1 MNPSSNEALQW
12 DIDIP
17 LATNPVMWGGLVK
30 ATLGAAVGVAAL
42 VGLLLAVQGDWPLV
56 LPMAGLLLACGAGL
70 LLLAGLVMVL
80 VFGNR
85 LGARFVVDAKG
96 VRYAQRDRRAHATN
110 RAALVLG
117 LLLGRPAAAGS
128 GLLATL
134 DEQQTLRWQGA
145 FRAVAHPARHTI
157 ALRNRW
163 RTLLWVY
170 CTPDNFEGVRAL
182 LGRHMALNG
191 TAERAAGLS
200 PMRGQLARTAL
211 VVLACLPLF
220 LLAPV
225 YGHGL
230 LPPLLLMCFALA
242 TVWLLRPLAWVVL
255 CGVVLL
261 AGRMLMGAFEPRASQ
276 LRAGVTYWRHQL
288 LSGDD
293 WALTALAALG
303 LVYLVWLAVQ
313 TLRARTLPALEGDLL
328 DGNGP

>member
-85 LGARFVVDAKG
+85 LGARFVVDAEG

-117 LLLGRPAAAGS
+117 LLLGRPAAAGC

-145 FRAVAHPARHTI
+145 FRAVSHPARHTI

-170 CTPDNFEGVRAL
+170 CTPDNFEAVQAL
-182 LGRHMALNG
+182 VERHMTLNG
-191 TAERAAGLS
+191 TAVRAAGPS
-200 PMRGQLARTAL
+200 PLRGHLARTVA

-230 LPPLLLMCFALA
+230 LLPMLVMGFALA
-242 TVWLLRPLAWVVL
+242 TAWLLRPLAWVVL

-276 LRAGVTYWRHQL
+276 FRAGVTYWRHEL

-293 WALTALAALG
+293 WALTAPAALG

-313 TLRARTLPALEGDLL
+313 TLRARTLPALEGDWR
-328 DGNGP
+328 DGGGF

>member
-1 MNPSSNEALQW
+1 MP
-12 DIDIP
+12 
-17 LATNPVMWGGLVK
+17 
-30 ATLGAAVGVAAL
+30 
-42 VGLLLAVQGDWPLV
+42 
-56 LPMAGLLLACGAGL
+56 
-70 LLLAGLVMVL
+70 
-80 VFGNR
+80 
-85 LGARFVVDAKG
+85 GARRRKSRSPQARLRHHPG
-96 VRYAQRDRRAHATN
+96 PRPTASSAATRWAGDRRAHATN

-170 CTPDNFEGVRAL
+170 CTPDNFEAVQAL
-182 LGRHMALNG
+182 LDRHMALNG
-191 TAERAAGLS
+191 TAARAAGPS
-200 PMRGQLARTAL
+200 PLRGHLARTAL

-230 LPPLLLMCFALA
+230 LLPLLLMCFALA

-255 CGVVLL
+255 CGSCA
-261 AGRMLMGAFEPRASQ
+261 AGRRMLMGAFEPRASQ
-276 LRAGVTYWRHQL
+276 VPRRCHLLAPSNCCRATTGR
-288 LSGDD
+288 
-293 WALTALAALG
+293 
-303 LVYLVWLAVQ
+303 
-313 TLRARTLPALEGDLL
+313 
-328 DGNGP
+328 

>member
-1 MNPSSNEALQW
+1 MTHPSSETIRW

-17 LATNPVMWGGLVK
+17 LATNPVMWGAMIK
-30 ATLGAAVGVAAL
+30 ATLGAALGVSAL
-42 VGLLLAVQGDWPLV
+42 VGLLLAVQGDWRLV
-56 LPMAGLLLACGAGL
+56 LPVAGLLLACGAGL
-70 LLLAGLVMVL
+70 LLLAGVVMVL

-85 LGARFVVDAKG
+85 LGARFVVDAEG
-96 VRYAQRDRRAHATN
+96 VRYAQRDRRAHAAN
-110 RAALVLG
+110 RGALVLG

-134 DEQQTLRWQGA
+134 DEQKALRWQGA
-145 FRAVAHPARHTI
+145 FRAEAHPARHTI

-163 RTLLWVY
+163 RTLLWLY
-170 CTPDNFEGVRAL
+170 CTPANFEAVQAL
-182 LGRHMALNG
+182 VNHQLAQHG
-191 TAERAAGLS
+191 TANRAVGAS
-200 PMRGQLARTAL
+200 PLRGHLLRTAL
-211 VVLACLPLF
+211 VVAACLPLL

-230 LPPLLLMCFALA
+230 LLPLVLMCFALA

-255 CGVVLL
+255 VAAVLL
-261 AGRMLMGAFEPRASQ
+261 VGRMLMGAVEPRPSSF
-276 LRAGVTYWRHQL
+276 RAGITYWRFEL

-328 DGNGP
+328 DGSGR

>member
-1 MNPSSNEALQW
+1 MSPPSNEALQW

-30 ATLGAAVGVAAL
+30 AVLGAAVGVAAL

-56 LPMAGLLLACGAGL
+56 LPVAGLLLACGAGL

-170 CTPDNFEGVRAL
+170 CTPDNFEAVQAL
-182 LGRHMALNG
+182 LERHMALNG
-191 TAERAAGLS
+191 TAARAAGPS
-200 PMRGQLARTAL
+200 PLRGHLARTAL

-230 LPPLLLMCFALA
+230 LLPLLLMCFALA

-255 CGVVLL
+255 VAAAMLL
-261 AGRMLMGAFEPRASQ
+261 VRMLMGAVEPRPSSF
-276 LRAGVTYWRHQL
+276 RAGITDWRFER